1 VKHKR
6 VIAVCV
12 AVGLFAVA
20 AAALIARSTP
30 PASALSVSS
39 AADNPAS
46 NWLKTFSKAPLEIA
60 VNAQGTANPFFV
72 PAKGG
77 TLDAGAQLGI
87 KTVWGGTANVDTP
100 AQIAQFKALVR
111 QGYKGIVVIAADPTA
126 WIKPINDA
134 VAKGVVVVT
143 ANNDVPK
150 SKRELFFGQDLY
162 GGGVTQGQ
170 AIASFLHGKKGKVIM
185 TNCAPGSDALTKRD
199 GGARA
204 ALQKAGMKVIEVPTD
219 PTDPAKLRSQIENA
233 YRANPDI
240 VAIAASCAP
249 DTAEAGKLKQ
259 SVKGKFVVVGH
270 DLLADTLTLIN
281 QGVVNETLG
290 QNPYIQT
297 WLAINYVYSRVFVG
311 APKLNLPGGNYFTGT
326 EPVTKANVA
335 AYIKREARWK

>member
-6 VIAVCV
+6 IIVTCV
-12 AVGLFAVA
+12 GVLIVVAIA
-20 AAALIARSTP
+20 AASFVRGTE
-30 PASALSVSS
+30 PASAISASS
-39 AADNPAS
+39 GSNPAI

-60 VNAQGTANPFFV
+60 VNVQGTANPFFV

-77 TLDAGAQLGI
+77 TLDAGSQLGV

-111 QGYKGIVVIAADPTA
+111 QGYKGIVVVSYDPNA
-126 WIKPINDA
+126 WIKPIDEA
-134 VAKGVVVVT
+134 TAKGVVVVT

-150 SKRELFFGQDLY
+150 SNREVFFGQDLY
-162 GGGVTQGQ
+162 AGGVTQGQ
-170 AIASFLHGKKGKVIM
+170 LIVSYLGGKKGKVIM

-219 PTDPAKLRSQIENA
+219 PTDPAKLRSQIESA

-249 DTAEAGKLKQ
+249 DTVEAGKLKQ
-259 SVKGKFVVVGH
+259 RVNGKFVVVGH
-270 DLLADTLTLIN
+270 DLLADTLTLIKA
-281 QGVVNETLG
+281 GVVNATLG
-290 QNPYIQT
+290 QNPYLQT
-297 WLAINYVYSRVFVG
+297 WEAINYVYSRVFLG
-311 APKLNLPGGNYFTGT
+311 APKLHLPGGNYFTGT
-326 EPVTKANVA
+326 EPVTKSNVDI
-335 AYIKREARWK
+335 YIKREARWK